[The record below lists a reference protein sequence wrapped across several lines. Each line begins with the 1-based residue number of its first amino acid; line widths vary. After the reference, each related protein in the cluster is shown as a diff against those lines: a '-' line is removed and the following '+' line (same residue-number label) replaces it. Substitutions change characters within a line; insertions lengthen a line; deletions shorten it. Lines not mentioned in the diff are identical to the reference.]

1 MRVTL
6 VREAHKRN
14 IPLRQSF
21 KKVGKKAFIMQ
32 GRYASAKQMKRAAR
46 QTRKLK
52 TYLGRLTRDI
62 QRKATSI
69 DESLATLLERSQR
82 LLKQQRND
90 KNKLYSIHEPD
101 VRCIAKGKIHKRYEF
116 GSKASF
122 ITTSK
127 DNWVVSAQ
135 SLDNPY
141 DGHTLGSALKH
152 VTQLTG
158 ITPQDAYCDM
168 GYRGHGLKG
177 DTKIHLVGKIPKRAT
192 KSLRK
197 WMKRRAAVEPIIGHL
212 KSDYRLNRNYLKG
225 QAGDR
230 ANIILAA
237 AAYNMAKLL
246 AWFYC
251 AVLLRQ
257 QIEAFIGEMAI
268 SLCVERE
275 LVA

>member
-1 MRVTL
+1 MLLYFNTGFILPRLNTYMATKHFEVFL
-6 VREAHKRN
+6 F
-14 IPLRQSF
+14 IRQFYFFDDRYSF
-21 KKVGKKAFIMQ
+21 NA
-32 GRYASAKQMKRAAR
+32 
-46 QTRKLK
+46 
-52 TYLGRLTRDI
+52 
-62 QRKATSI
+62 
-69 DESLATLLERSQR
+69 
-82 LLKQQRND
+82 
-90 KNKLYSIHEPD
+90 
-101 VRCIAKGKIHKRYEF
+101 
-116 GSKASF
+116 
-122 ITTSK
+122 IT
-127 DNWVVSAQ
+127 
-135 SLDNPY
+135 
-141 DGHTLGSALKH
+141 TLGSALKH

-177 DTKIHLVGKIPKRAT
+177 DTKIHLVGKISKRAT

-230 ANIILAA
+230 ANVVLAA

-251 AVLLRQ
+251 AAFLRQ
-257 QIEAFIGEMAI
+257 KLEAFIGKIAI
-268 SLCVERE
+268 NLCDERK